1 MQDQFKLVRDDYS
14 NIEKAFDG
22 DLWQRKELANRLT
35 DYVSRLKVGATI
47 AIDAEWGSGKTWFV
61 NHWKKQLEDRKFDV
75 VYLDA
80 FANDYL
86 EDPFLTISMEI
97 ANKINVDPSLVKK
110 FKEKLTNV
118 YHSILPNLPILI
130 WSLATSLISA
140 SYFGKTAAEA
150 LKNSTENAGD
160 FGEESAELLNE
171 KLKEHLSAQ
180 VENYEQEKQTLIY
193 FKKALAEIAEKL
205 DHPLIF
211 IIDELDRCKPE
222 FSIRLIE
229 RIKHFFDTPNII
241 FVLAV
246 NKKQLSESINNF
258 YGFNDVNDYL
268 EKFID
273 FNIKLPIPH
282 QYEYG
287 QLIENYVQTHG
298 FVIRNT
304 NVIKMLFIY
313 FQPNARQV
321 IKILQKL
328 NFLNIISERKN
339 SYACLHMLVHDLG
352 LNKDFNDEFASL
364 KVLMEK
370 VKIFY
375 TTRLSFNSL
384 DPSDPKLE
392 EKSLEKLKNLE
403 DSLHLFARLYE
414 SQFITKKYDEVKQ
427 FKNALLPT
435 ERSLHLWKDWDNYLN
450 SGFIINSI

>member
-1 MQDQFKLVRDDYS
+1 MQDQFKLVRDDYTK
-14 NIEKAFDG
+14 IEKAFDG
-22 DLWQRKELANRLT
+22 DLWKRKELGNRLT
-35 DYVSRLKVGATI
+35 EYVSRLKIGATI

-61 NHWKKQLEDRKFDV
+61 NHWKKQLEDKKFDV
-75 VYLDA
+75 IYLDA

-97 ANKINVDPSLVKK
+97 ANKINVEPALVRK
-110 FKEKLTNV
+110 FKEKLTSV
-118 YHSILPNLPILI
+118 YHSILPNLPILL
-130 WSLATSLISA
+130 WSLGTSLISA
-140 SYFGKTAAEA
+140 SYFGKTAAEV
-150 LKNSTENAGD
+150 LKNSTENVGD
-160 FGEESAELLNE
+160 FGEESAKLLNE

-205 DHPLIF
+205 DHPLVF

-273 FNIKLPIPH
+273 FNIRLPIPH

-287 QLIENYVQTHG
+287 YLIENYVQTHG

-304 NVIKMLFIY
+304 NAIKMLFIY

-328 NFLNIISERKN
+328 NFLNIRSERKN

-352 LNKDFNDEFASL
+352 LNKDFNDELASL

-370 VKIFY
+370 VRIFY
-375 TTRLSFNSL
+375 TTRPSFNSL
-384 DPSDPKLE
+384 DPSDLQLE
-392 EKSLEKLKNLE
+392 EKLLEKLKNLE
-403 DSLHLFARLYE
+403 DLNLFARLYE
-414 SQFITKKYDEVKQ
+414 SQFMTKKYDEVRK
-427 FKNALLPT
+427 FKDALSPADQ
-435 ERSLHLWKDWDNYLN
+435 SQHLWKDWDNYLN
-450 SGFIINSI
+450 SGFIINPI